1 MRTIHTALLAI
12 AAVVALATTSGCNA
26 RQEGD
31 FYVQGSRAISGSFY
45 AEYFDTERKRWYL
58 LSSQETFE
66 AFQAGSREM
75 PMSKSLI
82 GAGPNKET
90 VVVEQVKDVEI
101 SGNIGRRLTH
111 VFNERK
117 GAKITAFDTK

>member
-1 MRTIHTALLAI
+1 MRTVHTALLAL

-31 FYVQGSRAISGSFY
+31 FYVQGSRAMVGTFY
-45 AEYFDTERKRWYL
+45 AEYFSPETKRWYL
-58 LSSQETFE
+58 LSSQETLE

-90 VVVEQVKDVEI
+90 VVIEQVKDAEI
-101 SGNIGRRLTH
+101 SANIGRRLTH
-111 VFNERK
+111 MFNERK
-117 GAKITAFDTK
+117 GANITAFDPK

>member
-31 FYVQGSRAISGSFY
+31 FYVQGSRAFSGSFY

-58 LSSQETFE
+58 LSSQETYE

-75 PMSKSLI
+75 PISKSLI

-90 VVVEQVKDVEI
+90 VVLEQVKDVDSSRFMGARLI
-101 SGNIGRRLTH
+101 ST
-111 VFNERK
+111 FNGRK
-117 GAKITAFDTK
+117 GTNIVVK